1 MLQVGLANANSDFSF
16 SVRGFLDAVPGSRQ
30 LAMKAQ
36 RKTIGQRGVA
46 AIELAIVLPVL
57 ILLAV
62 GAAEF
67 GIMMYN
73 KHVLVNASREAA
85 RAGTT
90 REDLYDDNAEISQL
104 VTDYCEDRMIRF
116 GSDVDPQ
123 TSLLYGLPASLGFQ
137 DNFGVR
143 VTYEY
148 EFLVA
153 SLFGFGPTKTLSATA
168 VMKMEAP
175 PPAGP

>member
-1 MLQVGLANANSDFSF
+1 M
-16 SVRGFLDAVPGSRQ
+16 
-30 LAMKAQ
+30 
-36 RKTIGQRGVA
+36 IGQRGVA
-46 AIELAIVLPVL
+46 AIELAIVLPML
-57 ILLAV
+57 ILLAI

-90 REDLYDDNAEISQL
+90 RDPDYEDATDISEL
-104 VTDYCEDRMIRF
+104 VTRYCQDRLIRF

-148 EFLVA
+148 KFLVA
-153 SLFGFGPTKTLSATA
+153 SLFGFGPTKTLSATT

-175 PPAGP
+175 PPSGP